1 MAADE
6 KLTET
11 SRHAMWRQLRHELY
25 SILVEFD
32 FDGFGGRVVDTAALR
47 AEFEEAIAEYEE
59 QASEEAP

>member
-11 SRHAMWRQLRHELY
+11 SRHAMWRVLRQELY
-25 SILVEFD
+25 GIVAEFD
-32 FDGFGGRVVDTAALR
+32 LDGFGSRVVDTEALR
-47 AEFEEAIAEYEE
+47 AEFDEAITAYEE